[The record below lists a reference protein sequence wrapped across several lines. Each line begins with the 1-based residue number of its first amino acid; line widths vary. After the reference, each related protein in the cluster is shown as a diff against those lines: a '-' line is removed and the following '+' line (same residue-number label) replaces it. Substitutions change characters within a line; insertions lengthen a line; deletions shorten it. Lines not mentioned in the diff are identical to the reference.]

1 MKSLT
6 ILDSPAM
13 PTIAE
18 MVAADYRK
26 ANIFNQFG
34 IDFCCG
40 GKKTVADACA
50 EKGLDFAQVEQA
62 LMQVDAKPAG
72 SIHWNFQQ
80 WDTDFLTDFIVNAHH
95 AYVRTQVPRLLAFG
109 EKVAR
114 THGQKWPEV
123 KQIYAFTQA
132 LADELLAH
140 MEKEERVLFPH
151 IKSLAASQQNAMATP
166 RAPFGSVQN
175 PVRMME
181 VEHENAGQILHD
193 IRALSNDFA
202 PPAGACNTFRVWYAL
217 LREFEE
223 DLHLHVHLENNILFP
238 RAIALEKTTLQ

>member
-1 MKSLT
+1 MKSLA
-6 ILDSPAM
+6 IIESPAT

-40 GKKTVADACA
+40 GKKTIADACA
-50 EKGLDFAQVEQA
+50 EKGLDYAQVEQA
-62 LMQVDAKPAG
+62 LRQIDARPAG
-72 SIHWNFQQ
+72 GVHWNFQQ
-80 WDTDFLTDFIVNAHH
+80 WDTAFLADFIVNAHH
-95 AYVRTQVPRLLAFG
+95 AYVRTQLPRLLVFG

-114 THGQKWPEV
+114 SHGQKWPEV
-123 KQIYAFTQA
+123 KEIYAFTQI
-132 LADELLAH
+132 LAEELLIH
-140 MEKEERVLFPH
+140 MEKEERVLFPY
-151 IKSLAASQQNAMATP
+151 IKNLAASRQNGMDKPHT
-166 RAPFGSVQN
+166 PFGSVQN

-181 VEHENAGQILHD
+181 AEHENAGQIMQD
-193 IRALSNDFA
+193 IRALSNDFT

-223 DLHLHVHLENNILFP
+223 DLHLHVHLENNILFS
-238 RAIALEKTTLQ
+238 RAIALEKE

>member
-1 MKSLT
+1 
-6 ILDSPAM
+6 M

-26 ANIFNQFG
+26 ANVFSQFG

-62 LMQVDAKPAG
+62 LMQVAAKPDG
-72 SIHWNFQQ
+72 GIHWNFQQ
-80 WDTDFLTDFIVNAHH
+80 WDTAFLTDFIVSAHH

-123 KQIYAFTQA
+123 KEIYAFTQA

-140 MEKEERVLFPH
+140 IEKEERVLFPH
-151 IKSLAASQQNAMATP
+151 IKSLAKSEMTTL

-181 VEHENAGQILHD
+181 SEHENAGQIMHD
-193 IRALSNDFA
+193 IRSLSNDFA
-202 PPAGACNTFRVWYAL
+202 PPVGACNTFRVWYAL

-223 DLHLHVHLENNILFP
+223 DLHLHVHLENNILFV
-238 RAIALEKTTLQ
+238 RAVALEKALIKPENNHPVA